1 MSRISGKLKGL
12 SLDRLETLSQ
22 VLAGGG
28 ISRAAAGDA
37 NRQSQFSR
45 QIAELEEWFGVAL
58 LDRSV
63 SPTRPTPEAARI
75 VREVD
80 GFLRELEWIRAQAAV
95 GRRAVVFGAGERMIR
110 NYLVPWAARHR
121 CDGVR
126 LVFRNLTSSG
136 TRAELNAGRLDV
148 GILRMEHG
156 PAGFAA
162 HPLKPIPMCL
172 LLPDALAASRKS
184 WKWKDLAGVPLV
196 LMEGGGSFQR
206 FAGGRSAAAGVELDA
221 AVLCSSWSQ
230 IAECMGLCGCGGFLP
245 RDMERA
251 FPAGLTRVSLA
262 GLADYQDHFAVVW
275 SAAEPRKRPE
285 LQRIL
290 KQLGVP
296 SKSLSG

>member
-28 ISRAAAGDA
+28 ISRAAGGDA

-45 QIAELEEWFGVAL
+45 QIAELEGWFGVEL
-58 LDRSV
+58 MDRSV
-63 SPTRPTPEAARI
+63 SPSRPTAEAARI

-80 GFLRELEWIRAQAAV
+80 QFLRELEWIRAQAAV
-95 GRRAVVFGAGERMIR
+95 GRRTVVFGAGERMIR

-121 CDGVR
+121 SDSVR

-136 TRAELNAGRLDV
+136 VRAELNAGRIDV
-148 GILRMEHG
+148 GILRVERC
-156 PAGFAA
+156 PAGFGT

-172 LLPDALAASRKS
+172 LLPEALAASRKT

-196 LMEGGGSFQR
+196 LMEGGGSFHR
-206 FAGGRSAAAGVELDA
+206 FAAERSAAAGVDLDA

-230 IAECMGLCGCGGFLP
+230 IAECMGLCHCGGFLP

-251 FPAGLTRVSLA
+251 FPTGLRRVALA
-262 GLADYQDHFAVVW
+262 DLADYQDHFAVAW
-275 SAAEPRKRPE
+275 SQPDPGKRPE
-285 LQRIL
+285 LHRTL
-290 KQLGVP
+290 TQLGVP
-296 SKSLSG
+296 STLLRV